1 MLVTN
6 KTVAKTF
13 KDLEAPFIYRIHE
26 APDLE
31 KLRELNEMLKNM
43 GSSIKGINKIHP
55 RALATALETF
65 KDDEDYVWIDDICRG
80 DFCDFLISVREEW
93 KEDYPRKALRFIIE
107 PYAPTCIY
115 VGIYEEKDPFSN
127 FMYEYFQN
135 YARYDLLK
143 YYTDLERN

>member
-1 MLVTN
+1 MTLIYT
-6 KTVAKTF
+6 KKAF
-13 KDLEAPFIYRIHE
+13 LELIWEPF
-26 APDLE
+26 
-31 KLRELNEMLKNM
+31 LNTDNM
-43 GSSIKGINKIHP
+43 
-55 RALATALETF
+55 RETF